1 MPYKRTTSNV
11 TPLYFMAFESSAK
24 VQFFQILQHS
34 VATFC
39 DISKIVNCMKRR
51 SRRKS
56 DRHCSVVTIWR
67 GEAEHNK
74 ISASA
79 ENKRPEAAARE

>member
-1 MPYKRTTSNV
+1 
-11 TPLYFMAFESSAK
+11 
-24 VQFFQILQHS
+24 
-34 VATFC
+34 
-39 DISKIVNCMKRR
+39 MKRR
-51 SRRKS
+51 SQRKS

-79 ENKRPEAAARE
+79 ENKRPEAAAASDAGRLLAQCVKSSTTATPVVVAKIANISATLTRLLLFLKLT

>member
-1 MPYKRTTSNV
+1 
-11 TPLYFMAFESSAK
+11 
-24 VQFFQILQHS
+24 
-34 VATFC
+34 
-39 DISKIVNCMKRR
+39 MKRR

-79 ENKRPEAAARE
+79 ENKRPEAAAASDAGRLLAQCVKSSTATPVVVAKIANISATLTRLLLFLKLT

>member
-1 MPYKRTTSNV
+1 
-11 TPLYFMAFESSAK
+11 
-24 VQFFQILQHS
+24 
-34 VATFC
+34 
-39 DISKIVNCMKRR
+39 MKRR
-51 SRRKS
+51 SQRKS

-79 ENKRPEAAARE
+79 ENKRPEAAAASDAGRLLAQCVKSSTATPVVVAKIANISATLTRLLLFLKLT